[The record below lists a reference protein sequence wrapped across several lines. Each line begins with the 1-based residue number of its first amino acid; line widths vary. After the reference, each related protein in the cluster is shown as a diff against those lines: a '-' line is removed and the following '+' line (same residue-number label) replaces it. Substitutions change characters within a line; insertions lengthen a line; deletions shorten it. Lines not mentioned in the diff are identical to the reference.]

1 MSYLSLHS
9 PVGDL
14 TLHEEGGALVALEWG
29 WVPDDVPGRVEAAP
43 VLHEARIQMNDY
55 FDGKRGDF
63 DLPVA
68 PRGTPFQ
75 QAVWR
80 GMCAIPAGQT
90 RTYGDLAGDLE
101 SSAQA
106 VGTACGANPIAIIIP
121 CHRIVAA
128 AGLGGYSGFGGVTTK
143 VQLLR
148 LEGVAIQDELF

>member
-14 TLHEEGGALVALEWG
+14 TLHEEDGALVALEWG
-29 WVPDDVPGRVEAAP
+29 WVPDDVPGRVEAAA
-43 VLHEARIQMNDY
+43 VLHEARDQMNDY

-63 DLPVA
+63 ELPVA
-68 PRGTPFQ
+68 PHGTPFQ

-80 GMCAIPAGQT
+80 GMCEIPAGQI
-90 RTYGDLAGDLE
+90 RTYGDLAGDLK

-128 AGLGGYSGFGGVTTK
+128 AGLGGYSGSGGVDTK